1 MLVNQMKKPLA
12 VRLRCAAAGVSA
24 AFIVCL
30 ALLVC
35 SGPIAF
41 AQAPSAPASDV
52 KDGADAAGDNPVDN
66 RDVGETIST
75 RPLTGRLMEQMM
87 LAEMRA
93 SRGDLLESAE
103 TYAQLGAIT
112 KDSRFLK
119 RAVQWF
125 VQARQFSRA
134 WAVTQSWIAMAPDS
148 PNARTLFDALGL
160 AQGQY
165 AILEANMTIRLQK
178 ARALDIK
185 NKNNEA
191 LSLAYEQ
198 IANALAGAPDKAASY
213 ALIERISRGDM
224 QSASARTGRAALFLQ
239 RQDFALAFTE
249 IEASLALNPNQARA
263 LWVSAQLILSQSET
277 NPDKTKSNAQVLERL
292 DSLINLKQPTI
303 PSRAEALLLKG
314 NVLESQGNVVQAAA
328 IYQQVDAADPQA
340 GFDAQLRFIRLTA
353 KAGQT
358 AKALALVNELN
369 PNSDERAVALLRFK
383 SQLQRD
389 DKDFQ
394 GAFATLGK
402 GVEAFADNAD
412 LLYEH
417 ALMAERIQD
426 FTVMEQQLR
435 RIIESNPRNATALN
449 ALGYSFADRSI
460 RLVESEELIRSALTI
475 EPDSAMIL
483 DSLGWVLFKQGK
495 FEQAAS
501 ELKKA
506 FAKDPDPE
514 IAAHLAEALW
524 VLNRKDEAQAVL
536 KSAKLKNANHVVLLE
551 TIRRL
556 GAKVSD

>member
-1 MLVNQMKKPLA
+1 MLVNQTKKLPIAPLRSSIASA
-12 VRLRCAAAGVSA
+12 VF
-24 AFIVCL
+24 FIGSVCI
-30 ALLVC
+30 
-35 SGPIAF
+35 GPLAF
-41 AQAPSAPASDV
+41 AQNQSTPASETKEAVDDLSNPSA
-52 KDGADAAGDNPVDN
+52 DN
-66 RDVGETIST
+66 RDVGETFST

-134 WAVTQSWIAMAPDS
+134 WAVTQSWIALAPDS
-148 PNARTLFDALGL
+148 PNARGLFDALSL

-165 AILEANMTIRLQK
+165 TILEANMTTRLQK
-178 ARALDIK
+178 ARALDV
-185 NKNNEA
+185 KNNNSDA
-191 LSLAYEQ
+191 LTLSYEQ
-198 IANALAGAPDKAASY
+198 IANTLAGAPDKAASY
-213 ALIERISRGDM
+213 ALMERISQGDM
-224 QSASARTGRAALFLQ
+224 QSAAARTGRAALFLQ

-263 LWVSAQLILSQSET
+263 IWVSAQLILSQSEN
-277 NPDKTKSNAQVLERL
+277 NPDKTNSNAQVLQRL
-292 DSLINLKQPTI
+292 DTLIGLKQPTI

-314 NVLESQGNVVQAAA
+314 SVLESQGNTLQAAA

-358 AKALALVNELN
+358 SKALTLINALN
-369 PNSDERAVALLRFK
+369 PNSDERAITLLRFK

-389 DKDFQ
+389 DKDFE

-402 GVEAFADNAD
+402 GVETFADNAD

-417 ALMAERIQD
+417 ALMAERVKD
-426 FTVMEQQLR
+426 FPLMEQQLR

-449 ALGYSFADRSI
+449 ALGYSFADRGI
-460 RLVESEELIRSALTI
+460 RLMESEELIRSALSI
-475 EPDSAMIL
+475 EPGSAMIL

-506 FAKDPDPE
+506 FDKDPDPE

-524 VLNRKDEAQAVL
+524 VLDRKNEAQVIL
-536 KSAKLKNANHVVLLE
+536 KAAKQKNANHVVLLE

-556 GAKVSD
+556 GAKLSD